1 MEPRMPLPDCATLP
15 PSVAPDNLA
24 TCTQIEANV
33 ALAEWQAE
41 QRAFEAQMAVID
53 AVMSEPQQVST

>member
-1 MEPRMPLPDCATLP
+1 MQLLSETSTLP

-33 ALAEWQAE
+33 ALAEWQQE
-41 QRAFEAQMAVID
+41 QRAFEAQLAAV
-53 AVMSEPQQVST
+53 AAAMTEPQPVPA

>member
-1 MEPRMPLPDCATLP
+1 MPDVQ
-15 PSVAPDNLA
+15 SENLA

-41 QRAFEAQMAVID
+41 KRAFEAQMA
-53 AVMSEPQQVST
+53 AVAAIMSEPQQVAA